1 MSDPTPQSSTGSRP
15 AATSLSPADRQA
27 ALFAQ
32 LVGQQTSL
40 VMMLLGQTAHPES
53 GQVVRD
59 LESAELFIDQL
70 EMLEAKTKGNLTPPE
85 AALLKQSLMALRLA
99 FVKAVETPEPSAKPD
114 ASASP
119 ENKTAPGVDP
129 GAAEDESRKRF
140 STKFSL

>member
-1 MSDPTPQSSTGSRP
+1 MSDPTPPSAAGSSP
-15 AATSLSPADRQA
+15 ATSHLSPADRQS

-40 VMMLLGQTAHPES
+40 VMMLLGQSPHPES

-99 FVKAVETPEPSAKPD
+99 FVKAVETPEPPAKPAGD
-114 ASASP
+114 AGP
-119 ENKTAPGVDP
+119 ENKTAPGTDP
-129 GAAEDESRKRF
+129 GAAEAESRKRF
-140 STKFSL
+140 SKKFSL